1 MSTAFALRPG
11 SEGFG
16 NLRWIAAGAVGLIVF
31 FSLALGYVLS
41 QRDVVA
47 SRPYLQVLGGGFVFN
62 YRVNDTYYGFTAR
75 IVRPVP
81 VGTIL
86 EASFEDPAG
95 GAPIVVRQRV
105 GTGQVQYVL
114 RTPELHNVQKD
125 RSYNVEIRLLDR
137 TSESVIWATRREYHS
152 VLDQSVM
159 PEGPLT
165 VGPGY
170 TPAPAGKALL
180 DQ

>member
-1 MSTAFALRPG
+1 MNAAFALGPG

-16 NLRWIAAGAVGLIVF
+16 NWRRIMAWAIGLIVF
-31 FSLALGYVLS
+31 FGLALGYVLS
-41 QRDVVA
+41 QRDDLT
-47 SRPYLQVLGGGFVFN
+47 SRPYLQILGGGFVFN
-62 YRVNDTYYGFTAR
+62 YRVDDTFYGFTAR

-95 GAPIVVRQRV
+95 GAPIVIRERV
-105 GTGQVQYVL
+105 GTGQLQYAL

-125 RSYNVEIRLLDR
+125 HPYKVEIRLLDR
-137 TSESVIWATRREYHS
+137 ADERVIWETRREYRS
-152 VLDQSVM
+152 ALDQSVM

-180 DQ
+180 NQ